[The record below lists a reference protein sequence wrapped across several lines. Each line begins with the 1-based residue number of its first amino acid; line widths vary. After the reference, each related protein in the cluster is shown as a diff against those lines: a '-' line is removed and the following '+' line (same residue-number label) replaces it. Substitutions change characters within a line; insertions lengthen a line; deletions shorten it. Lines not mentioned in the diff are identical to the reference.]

1 METILNV
8 LSVFGG
14 LAMFLYGMALMSEG
28 LQKSAGDRLRTF
40 MAKMTSNAPK
50 QIFTGTIVTALV
62 QSSSAT
68 TIMVVSFVNAGLLT
82 LGNSIGVIMGANIGT
97 TLTAWVTALG
107 FSVNIAL
114 FAVPM
119 MAFGYL
125 MHSSKKSTLKNLGQF
140 LMGFAVMYVGL
151 TFMKDCAN
159 ELIGPKG
166 VFIDQMENFFSSIND
181 WGFGSV
187 LLFMLAGAVLT
198 IVLQAS
204 SATMAI
210 TMLLAASGL
219 IGFELAVAMV
229 LGENIGTT
237 ITANLAASIAN
248 TSAKRAAR
256 AHTIF
261 NIIGVIWVLCLFVPI
276 VALICNIMDAI
287 GFANPMTLDLE
298 GLSAAVDTAKE
309 AAAPEAVYSS
319 YLSQVA
325 VDPTVT
331 VEAVKEAANVEVSS
345 AEAAFTAA
353 KDAMLYGVAMLHTLF
368 NVTNTLILIWFVPLI
383 EKAVIWLVKEPKGEH
398 EVFRLKYISGGPL
411 STAELSLNEAQQ
423 EIVHFAEIC
432 RNGFGYIRDAI
443 NEQDPDKFDEL
454 NDKLIKYEEITD
466 RIEFEIASYL
476 NDVSKNEISEE
487 AKERIKAMY
496 KIIGE
501 MESLGDSGE
510 SIGRILKRKNIHGKS
525 FDKPLLDRLNKMM
538 DLVQKGYDVMIENLK
553 NNNLRDITNAE
564 NCEYNI
570 NEYRNYMR
578 EEHIVNIENNSYNYL
593 TGVYYVDVL
602 SELEKIGDFLINI
615 SQATKGK
622 YEYEN

>member
-1 METILNV
+1 MTTILNV
-8 LSVFGG
+8 LSVLGG

-28 LQKSAGDRLRTF
+28 LQKSAGDRLRAF
-40 MAKMTSNAPK
+40 MAKMTSNAFK
-50 QIFTGTIVTALV
+50 RVLTGTVVTCLV

-82 LGNSIGVIMGANIGT
+82 LGNAIGVIMGANIGT
-97 TLTAWVTALG
+97 TLTAWITSLG

-125 MHSSKKSTLKNLGQF
+125 MHCSKKSAFKNVGQF

-159 ELIGPKG
+159 AILGEYQTG
-166 VFIDQMENFFSSIND
+166 MMSFFGSINGF
-181 WGFGSV
+181 GFGSI
-187 LLFMLAGAVLT
+187 LLFLVAGAVLT

-219 IGFELAVAMV
+219 IDFKLAVAMV

-237 ITANLAASIAN
+237 ITANIAAAVAN

-261 NIIGVIWVLCLFVPI
+261 NIVGVIWVLAVFGPI
-276 VALICNIMDAI
+276 VKLISYIMVGLGFQDPVVASAELAAI
-287 GFANPMTLDLE
+287 AE
-298 GLSAAVDTAKE
+298 GVIEGNA
-309 AAAPEAVYSS
+309 EAVELYKNS
-319 YLSQVA
+319 L
-325 VDPTVT
+325 
-331 VEAVKEAANVEVSS
+331 
-345 AEAAFTAA
+345 
-353 KDAMLYGVAMLHTLF
+353 LYGIAMLHTLF
-368 NVTNTLILIWFVPLI
+368 NVTNTLVLIWFTPLI
-383 EKAVIWLVKEPKGEH
+383 EKAVVYLVKEPKGET

-411 STAELSLNEAQQ
+411 STAELSLQEAKQ
-423 EIVHFAEIC
+423 ELIHFAEIS
-432 RNGFGYIRDAI
+432 RKGFGYMREAI
-443 NEQDPDKFDEL
+443 NETDPDKFDAL
-454 NDKLIKYEEITD
+454 NEKLVKYEEISD

-476 NDVSKNEISEE
+476 NEVSNNEVSKE
-487 AKERIKAMY
+487 AATEIKAMY

-510 SIGRILKRKNIHGKS
+510 AIGRILKRKNVHGKV
-525 FDKPLLDRLNKMM
+525 FDKTILDRLNKMM
-538 DLVQKGYDVMIENLK
+538 DLVQKAYDVMIENLK
-553 NNNLRDITNAE
+553 QDNLRDISNAE

-570 NEYRNYMR
+570 NECRNHLR
-578 EEHIVNIENNSYNYL
+578 EEHIVNIESNSYNYL
-593 TGVYYVDVL
+593 TGVYFMDVL

-615 SQATKGK
+615 SQAVAGR

>member
-1 METILNV
+1 MTTILNV
-8 LSVFGG
+8 LSVLGG
-14 LAMFLYGMALMSEG
+14 LAMFLYGMALMSDG
-28 LQKSAGDRLRTF
+28 LQKSAGDRLRAF
-40 MAKMTSNAPK
+40 MAKMTSNAFK
-50 QIFTGTIVTALV
+50 RVLTGTIVTCLV

-82 LGNSIGVIMGANIGT
+82 LGNAIGVIMGANIGT
-97 TLTAWVTALG
+97 TLTAWITSLG

-125 MHSSKKSTLKNLGQF
+125 MHCSKKATLKNLGQF

-159 ELIGPKG
+159 AVLGEYQTG
-166 VFIDQMENFFSSIND
+166 MMSFFGSINGF
-181 WGFGSV
+181 GFGSI
-187 LLFMLAGAVLT
+187 LLFLIAGAVLT

-219 IGFELAVAMV
+219 IDFKLAVAMV

-237 ITANLAASIAN
+237 ITANIAAAVAN

-261 NIIGVIWVLCLFVPI
+261 NIVGVIWVLAVFRPI
-276 VALICNIMDAI
+276 VKLICLIMVNL
-287 GFANPMTLDLE
+287 GFQDPMAASSQLAYIANN
-298 GLSAAVDTAKE
+298 GITA
-309 AAAPEAVYSS
+309 
-319 YLSQVA
+319 
-325 VDPTVT
+325 DPS
-331 VEAVKEAANVEVSS
+331 EIEMYKNSL
-345 AEAAFTAA
+345 
-353 KDAMLYGVAMLHTLF
+353 LYGIAMLHTLF
-368 NVTNTLILIWFVPLI
+368 NVTNTLVLIWFTPLI
-383 EKAVIWLVKEPKGEH
+383 EKAVVWLVKEPKGEA

-411 STAELSLNEAQQ
+411 STAELSISEAQQ

-432 RNGFGYIRDAI
+432 SNGFGYIRQAI
-443 NEQDPDKFDEL
+443 NETDPEAFDKL

-466 RIEFEIASYL
+466 RIEYEIATYL
-476 NDVSKNEISEE
+476 NDVSKNEISDEV
-487 AKERIKAMY
+487 KDKIKAMY
-496 KIIGE
+496 KIVGE
-501 MESLGDSGE
+501 LESLGDSGE
-510 SIGRILKRKNIHGKS
+510 AIGRILKRKNAHGKV
-525 FDKPLLDRLNKMM
+525 FDKSILDRLNKMM

-553 NNNLRDITNAE
+553 NTDLKDISNAE

-570 NEYRNYMR
+570 NECRNHLR
-578 EEHIVNIENNSYNYL
+578 EEHIVNIESNSYNYL
-593 TGVYYVDVL
+593 TGVYFMDVL
-602 SELEKIGDFLINI
+602 SELEKIGDFLINV
-615 SQATKGK
+615 SEAVVGK

>member
-1 METILNV
+1 
-8 LSVFGG
+8 
-14 LAMFLYGMALMSEG
+14 MFLYGMALMSEG
-28 LQKSAGDRLRTF
+28 LQKSAGDRLRSF

-50 QIFTGTIVTALV
+50 RILTGTLVTALV

-82 LGNSIGVIMGANIGT
+82 LGNAIGVIMGANIGT
-97 TLTAWVTALG
+97 TLTAWVTSLG

-119 MAFGYL
+119 MAFGFIL
-125 MHSSKKSTLKNLGQF
+125 HSMKKSTLKNIGQF

-159 ELIGPKG
+159 AVLGEYET
-166 VFIDQMENFFSSIND
+166 QMMGFFGSINGF
-181 WGFGSV
+181 GFGSI
-187 LLFMLAGAVLT
+187 LLFLVAGAVLT

-237 ITANLAASIAN
+237 ITANIAAAVAN

-261 NIIGVIWVLCLFVPI
+261 NIVGVIWVLAFFGPI
-276 VALICNIMDAI
+276 VVLICKIMTAL
-287 GFANPMTLDLE
+287 GFADPMTVDMA
-298 GLSAAVDTAKE
+298 GLNAALTSAK
-309 AAAPEAVYSS
+309 AAPGATPESIAIAEDAFLEA
-319 YLSQVA
+319 
-325 VDPTVT
+325 
-331 VEAVKEAANVEVSS
+331 KN
-345 AEAAFTAA
+345 
-353 KDAMLYGVAMLHTLF
+353 AMLYGIAMLHTLF
-368 NVTNTLILIWFVPLI
+368 NVTNTLVLIWFTPLI
-383 EKAVIWLVKEPKGEH
+383 EKAVVWLVKEPKGEH
-398 EVFRLKYISGGPL
+398 EVFRLKYIAGGPL

-432 RNGFGYIRDAI
+432 RNGFGYIRQAI
-443 NEQDPDKFDEL
+443 NEQDPDEFDKL

-466 RIEFEIASYL
+466 RIEYEIATYL
-476 NDVSKNEISEE
+476 NEVSNNELSQESVE
-487 AKERIKAMY
+487 HIKVMY

-510 SIGRILKRKNIHGKS
+510 AIGRILKRKNVHGKT

-553 NNNLRDITNAE
+553 NEGLRDISNAE

-570 NEYRNYMR
+570 NECRNHLR
-578 EEHIVNIENNSYNYL
+578 EEHIVNIENSSYNYL
-593 TGVYYVDVL
+593 TGVYYMDVL

-615 SQATKGK
+615 SQATKK
-622 YEYEN
+622 KHDHQI

>member
-8 LSVFGG
+8 LSVLGG

-28 LQKSAGDRLRTF
+28 LQKSAGDRLRSF

-50 QIFTGTIVTALV
+50 RILTGTLVTALV

-82 LGNSIGVIMGANIGT
+82 LGNAIGVIMGANIGT
-97 TLTAWVTALG
+97 TLTAWVTSLG

-119 MAFGYL
+119 MAFGFIL
-125 MHSSKKSTLKNLGQF
+125 HSMKKSSLKNIGQF

-159 ELIGPKG
+159 AVLGEYET
-166 VFIDQMENFFSSIND
+166 QMMGFFGSINGF
-181 WGFGSV
+181 GFGSI
-187 LLFMLAGAVLT
+187 LLFLVAGAVLT

-237 ITANLAASIAN
+237 ITANIAAAVAN

-261 NIIGVIWVLCLFVPI
+261 NIVGVIWVLILFGPI
-276 VALICNIMDAI
+276 VALICKIMTAL
-287 GFANPMTLDLE
+287 GFADPMTVDMA
-298 GLSAAVDTAKE
+298 GLNAALTSAK
-309 AAAPEAVYSS
+309 AAPGATPESIAVAEDAFLEA
-319 YLSQVA
+319 
-325 VDPTVT
+325 
-331 VEAVKEAANVEVSS
+331 KN
-345 AEAAFTAA
+345 
-353 KDAMLYGVAMLHTLF
+353 AMLYGIAMLHTLF
-368 NVTNTLILIWFVPLI
+368 NVTNTLVLIWFTPLI
-383 EKAVIWLVKEPKGEH
+383 EKAVVWLVKEPKGEH
-398 EVFRLKYISGGPL
+398 EVFRLKYIAGGPL

-423 EIVHFAEIC
+423 EIIHFAEIC
-432 RNGFGYIRDAI
+432 RNGFGYIREAI
-443 NEQDPDKFDEL
+443 NSQDPDEFDKL

-466 RIEFEIASYL
+466 RIEFEIATYL
-476 NDVSKNEISEE
+476 NEVSKNELSQESLE
-487 AKERIKAMY
+487 HTKAMY

-510 SIGRILKRKNIHGKS
+510 AIGRILKRRTAHGKV

-553 NNNLRDITNAE
+553 NDELKDIANAE

-570 NEYRNYMR
+570 NECRNHLR
-578 EEHIVNIENNSYNYL
+578 EEHIVNIENSSYNYL
-593 TGVYYVDVL
+593 TGVYYMDVL

-615 SQATKGK
+615 SQANKRK
-622 YEYEN
+622 HDNQN

>member
-8 LSVFGG
+8 LSVLGG

-28 LQKSAGDRLRTF
+28 LQKSAGDRLRSF
-40 MAKMTSNAPK
+40 MAKMTSNGFK
-50 QIFTGTIVTALV
+50 RILTGTAVTALV

-82 LGNSIGVIMGANIGT
+82 LGNAIGVIMGANIGT
-97 TLTAWVTALG
+97 TLTAWVTSLG

-119 MAFGYL
+119 MAFGFV
-125 MHSSKKSTLKNLGQF
+125 MHSSKKSTMKNIGQF

-159 ELIGPKG
+159 AVIGPEG
-166 VFIDQMENFFSSIND
+166 QYADQMQTFFGSIND
-181 WGFGSV
+181 FGFGSII
-187 LLFMLAGAVLT
+187 LFLVAGAILT

-219 IGFELAVAMV
+219 INFELAVAMV

-237 ITANLAASIAN
+237 ITANIAAAVAN

-261 NIIGVIWVLCLFVPI
+261 NIIGVIWVLCLFYVIVP
-276 VALICNIMDAI
+276 LICKIM
-287 GFANPMTLDLE
+287 
-298 GLSAAVDTAKE
+298 TA
-309 AAAPEAVYSS
+309 
-319 YLSQVA
+319 LGW
-325 VDPTVT
+325 VDPTT
-331 VEAVKEAANVEVSS
+331 ASELLKINADNTARLAADPSRRDLMIASPETISMWKNSL
-345 AEAAFTAA
+345 
-353 KDAMLYGVAMLHTLF
+353 LYGIAMLHTLF
-368 NVTNTLILIWFVPLI
+368 NVTNTLVLIWFTPLI
-383 EKAVIWLVKEPKGEH
+383 EKAVCWLVKEPKGEA

-432 RNGFGYIRDAI
+432 RNGFGYIREGI
-443 NEQDPDKFDEL
+443 NEQDPEKFDKI

-466 RIEFEIASYL
+466 RIEYEIASYL
-476 NDVSKNEISEE
+476 NEVSKNEISEE

-510 SIGRILKRKNIHGKS
+510 SIGRILKRKNVHGKA

-553 NNNLRDITNAE
+553 NDNLKDITNAE

-570 NEYRNYMR
+570 NECRNYMR

-602 SELEKIGDFLINI
+602 SEHEKIGDFLINV
-615 SQATKGK
+615 SQAAKGK

>member
-1 METILNV
+1 METLLNV
-8 LSVFGG
+8 LSVLGG

-40 MAKMTSNAPK
+40 MAKMTSNSFK
-50 QIFTGTIVTALV
+50 RVLTGTVVTCLV

-82 LGNSIGVIMGANIGT
+82 LGNAIGVIMGANIGT
-97 TLTAWVTALG
+97 TLTAWITSLG

-119 MAFGYL
+119 MGIGYL
-125 MHSSKKSTLKNLGQF
+125 MHCSKKATLKNVGQF

-151 TFMKDCAN
+151 TFMKDCSNAILGQYN
-159 ELIGPKG
+159 TG
-166 VFIDQMENFFSSIND
+166 MMSFFGSINGF
-181 WGFGSV
+181 GFGSV
-187 LLFMLAGAVLT
+187 LLFLLAGAVLT

-219 IGFELAVAMV
+219 IDFKLAVAMV

-237 ITANLAASIAN
+237 ITANIAAAVAN

-261 NIIGVIWVLCLFVPI
+261 NIVGVIWVLCVFGPI
-276 VALICNIMDAI
+276 VKLICMVMEGLDFYNPMEASAQLALI
-287 GFANPMTLDLE
+287 ANGE
-298 GLSAAVDTAKE
+298 VAA
-309 AAAPEAVYSS
+309 
-319 YLSQVA
+319 
-325 VDPTVT
+325 DPAM
-331 VEAVKEAANVEVSS
+331 VEIYKNSL
-345 AEAAFTAA
+345 
-353 KDAMLYGVAMLHTLF
+353 LYGIAMLHTLF
-368 NVTNTLILIWFVPLI
+368 NVTNTLVLIWFTPLI
-383 EKAVIWLVKEPKGEH
+383 EKAVCWLVKEPKGET
-398 EVFRLKYISGGPL
+398 EVFRLKYIAGGPL

-432 RNGFGYIRDAI
+432 RNGFGYIRDAV
-443 NEQDPDKFDEL
+443 NEQDPDKFDKI

-466 RIEFEIASYL
+466 RIEFEIATYL
-476 NDVSKNEISEE
+476 NEVSKNEISEE

-510 SIGRILKRKNIHGKS
+510 SIGRILKRKNIHGKA

-538 DLVQKGYDVMIENLK
+538 DLVQKGYDAMVENLK
-553 NNNLRDITNAE
+553 NHNLKDITNAE

-570 NEYRNYMR
+570 NECRNHLR
-578 EEHIVNIENNSYNYL
+578 EEHIVNIESNSYNYL

-615 SQATKGK
+615 SQASKGK

>member
-1 METILNV
+1 
-8 LSVFGG
+8 
-14 LAMFLYGMALMSEG
+14 MFLFGMALMSEG
-28 LQKSAGDRLRTF
+28 LQKSAGDRLRSF

-50 QIFTGTIVTALV
+50 RIFTGTIVTALV

-68 TIMVVSFVNAGLLT
+68 TIMVVSFVNAGLLS
-82 LGNSIGVIMGANIGT
+82 LGNAIGVIMGANIGT
-97 TLTAWVTALG
+97 TLTAWVTSLG

-119 MAFGYL
+119 MAFGFL
-125 MHSSKKSTLKNLGQF
+125 MHSSKKSTLKNIGQF

-159 ELIGPKG
+159 A
-166 VFIDQMENFFSSIND
+166 VFAEYETQMMGFFGSIND
-181 WGFGSV
+181 IKLAVGGSYINISV
-187 LLFMLAGAVLT
+187 LLFLIAGAVLT

-219 IGFELAVAMV
+219 IGFDLAVAMV

-237 ITANLAASIAN
+237 ITANIAAAVAN

-261 NIIGVIWVLCLFVPI
+261 NIVGVIWVVALFYPI
-276 VALICNIMDAI
+276 VSLISQIMVAL
-287 GFANPMTLDLE
+287 GFADPTTVDMASYSAASKATLDLYGE
-298 GLSAAVDTAKE
+298 
-309 AAAPEAVYSS
+309 
-319 YLSQVA
+319 
-325 VDPTVT
+325 
-331 VEAVKEAANVEVSS
+331 NS
-345 AEAAFTAA
+345 AEYATANTYFMEA
-353 KDAMLYGVAMLHTLF
+353 KNAMLYGIAMLHTLF
-368 NVTNTLILIWFVPLI
+368 NVINTLVLIWFTPLI
-383 EKAVIWLVKEPKGEH
+383 EKAVCWLVKEPKGET
-398 EVFRLKYISGGPL
+398 EVFRLKYIAGGPL

-432 RNGFGYIRDAI
+432 KNGFGYIKEAI
-443 NEQDPDKFDEL
+443 NEQDPDKFDKI

-466 RIEFEIASYL
+466 RIEFEIATYL
-476 NDVSKNEISEE
+476 NEVSKNELSQESLE
-487 AKERIKAMY
+487 HTKAMY

-510 SIGRILKRKNIHGKS
+510 AIGRILKRRNVHGKV

-538 DLVQKGYDVMIENLK
+538 DLVQKGYEVMIENLK
-553 NNNLRDITNAE
+553 NQELKDISNAE

-570 NEYRNYMR
+570 NECRNHLR
-578 EEHIVNIENNSYNYL
+578 EEHIVNIESNSYNYL
-593 TGVYYVDVL
+593 TGVYYMDVL

-615 SQATKGK
+615 SQASKK
-622 YEYEN
+622 KNDNQN

>member
-1 METILNV
+1 MTTILNV
-8 LSVFGG
+8 LSVLGG

-28 LQKSAGDRLRTF
+28 LQKSAGDRLRAF
-40 MAKMTSNAPK
+40 MAKMTSNSFK
-50 QIFTGTIVTALV
+50 RVLTGTVVTCLV

-82 LGNSIGVIMGANIGT
+82 LGNAIGVIMGANIGT
-97 TLTAWVTALG
+97 TLTAWITSLG

-119 MAFGYL
+119 MGFGYL
-125 MHSSKKSTLKNLGQF
+125 MYSSKKASLKNVGQF

-151 TFMKDCAN
+151 TFMKDCSNAVLGQYN
-159 ELIGPKG
+159 TG
-166 VFIDQMENFFSSIND
+166 MMSFFGSINGF
-181 WGFGSV
+181 GFGSV
-187 LLFMLAGAVLT
+187 LLFLIAGAVLT

-219 IGFELAVAMV
+219 IDFKLAVAMV

-237 ITANLAASIAN
+237 ITANIAASVAN

-261 NIIGVIWVLCLFVPI
+261 NIIGVIWVLCLFGPV
-276 VALICNIMDAI
+276 VKLICTVMEGLN
-287 GFANPMTLDLE
+287 FYNPMEASSKLAMIANGE
-298 GLSAAVDTAKE
+298 IAADTG
-309 AAAPEAVYSS
+309 
-319 YLSQVA
+319 QV
-325 VDPTVT
+325 
-331 VEAVKEAANVEVSS
+331 EMYKNSL
-345 AEAAFTAA
+345 
-353 KDAMLYGVAMLHTLF
+353 LYGISMLHTLF
-368 NVTNTLILIWFVPLI
+368 NVTNTLVLIWFTPVI
-383 EKAVIWLVKEPKGEH
+383 EKAVCWLVKEPKGET

-411 STAELSLNEAQQ
+411 STAELSLQEAQQ
-423 EIVHFAEIC
+423 ELIHFAEIC
-432 RNGFGYIRDAI
+432 RNGFGYVRDAV
-443 NEQDPDKFDEL
+443 NEQDPEKFDKI

-466 RIEFEIASYL
+466 RIEYEIATYL
-476 NDVSKNEISEE
+476 NEVSKNEISQE
-487 AKERIKAMY
+487 ATEQIKAMY

-510 SIGRILKRKNIHGKS
+510 AIGRILKRKNVHGKV
-525 FDKPLLDRLNKMM
+525 FDKTILDRLNKMM

-553 NNNLRDITNAE
+553 NNNLKEISNAE

-570 NEYRNYMR
+570 NECRNHLR
-578 EEHIVNIENNSYNYL
+578 EEHIVNIESNSYNYL
-593 TGVYYVDVL
+593 TGVYFMDVL
-602 SELEKIGDFLINI
+602 SELEKIGDFLINV
-615 SQATKGK
+615 SQAIVGK